1 MIRRPPRSTRTDT
14 LFPYTTRFRSDVR
27 RIGVEKE
34 PPLEQLPRVV
44 DRRAKAIE
52 PRRAKTYLITKGRS
66 CPLCG
71 APHSGDH
78 DAEYHGNLT
87 EQPVRPLHVPA
98 SDFPCAP
105 CVHTAA
111 VFRMGSGGRTRGVE
125 GKKGEER
132 V

>member
-44 DRRAKAIE
+44 DRRAKEIE

-87 EQPVRPLHVPA
+87 EQHVRTLPLPA
-98 SDFPCAP
+98 SDFPRP
-105 CVHTAA
+105 HCVQRPA
-111 VFRMGSGGRTRGVE
+111 VIRFCHGAMP
-125 GKKGEER
+125 GKH
-132 V
+132 